1 MSPPQVPDSRNSST
15 ELLISDEDEE
25 FKTFYPEIQSLVT
38 IIVPVC
44 FGIIAL
50 TGFFGNTL
58 VILVVLF
65 NKKMHSTTN
74 LLIVNLAVADL
85 LFVVL
90 CIPFTGTDYV
100 MENWPFGDTWCRI
113 VHYLIVVTALASIYT
128 LVLMS
133 VDRFLAVVHP
143 IRSRILRSKKV
154 IKISCVIILWIAIV
168 TITAPV
174 IMLHGTVKYKPLGVT
189 MVTCCFKNS
198 NSFLSVADY
207 QITFFAGSYLFP
219 LMTISGLYLRMITRL
234 WRQGGDIRMSVESQ
248 RGRKRVT
255 RLVVV
260 LVITFALLWLPIQL
274 ILLLKALNLYHAT
287 TKLKVVL
294 QIVAQ
299 LLAYTSSCINPV
311 LYAFL
316 SDNFRKAFHKAI
328 NCSKQE
334 KCVSTTLPPLRK
346 TSCSRTSTTGV

>member
-1 MSPPQVPDSRNSST
+1 MPYDLIGLANFQSSARHRPCYIYACT
-15 ELLISDEDEE
+15 KLWSYHRYA
-25 FKTFYPEIQSLVT
+25 FYHNDP
-38 IIVPVC
+38 
-44 FGIIAL
+44 
-50 TGFFGNTL
+50 
-58 VILVVLF
+58 F
-65 NKKMHSTTN
+65 NQQ
-74 LLIVNLAVADL
+74 
-85 LFVVL
+85 
-90 CIPFTGTDYV
+90 
-100 MENWPFGDTWCRI
+100 
-113 VHYLIVVTALASIYT
+113 
-128 LVLMS
+128 
-133 VDRFLAVVHP
+133 
-143 IRSRILRSKKV
+143 
-154 IKISCVIILWIAIV
+154 
-168 TITAPV
+168 
-174 IMLHGTVKYKPLGVT
+174 KYKPLGVT

>member
-1 MSPPQVPDSRNSST
+1 MSFTQVPDTENLSADLSRSQ
-15 ELLISDEDEE
+15 EDEE
-25 FKTFYPEIQSLVT
+25 FQTFYPEIQSLVT

-50 TGFFGNTL
+50 IGFFGNIL

-74 LLIVNLAVADL
+74 LLIVNLAIADL

-90 CIPFTGTDYV
+90 CIPFTGADYV
-100 MENWPFGDTWCRI
+100 MENWPFGDIWCRI

-143 IRSRILRSKKV
+143 IRSRILRSKN
-154 IKISCVIILWIAIV
+154 IIQISCVIILWIVIL

-174 IMLHGTVKYKPLGVT
+174 IMLHGTVNYKPLGVT
-189 MVTCCFKNS
+189 MVTCCFKDS

-207 QITFFAGSYLFP
+207 QITFFAGSYLLP
-219 LMTISGLYLRMITRL
+219 LMMISGLYLRMITRL
-234 WRQGGDIRMSVESQ
+234 WRQGGDIRMSIESQ

-255 RLVVV
+255 RLVVI

-316 SDNFRKAFHKAI
+316 SDNFRKAFHKI
-328 NCSKQE
+328 I
-334 KCVSTTLPPLRK
+334 
-346 TSCSRTSTTGV
+346 